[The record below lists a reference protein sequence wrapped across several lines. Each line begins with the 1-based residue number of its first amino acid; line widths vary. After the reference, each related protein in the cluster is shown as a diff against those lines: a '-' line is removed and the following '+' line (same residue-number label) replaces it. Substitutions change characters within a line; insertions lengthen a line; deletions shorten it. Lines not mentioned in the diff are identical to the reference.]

1 MNGCFGCDP
10 VNTAGLGMTFS
21 VDGQGRLAAQC
32 TPTQAHRGLGRVVN
46 GGLVTTF
53 AEELAAAAAG
63 AKGDGGL
70 VVTHIEV
77 TYERPAYV
85 DAALR
90 GVVTSTV
97 RENKAVTVSVDVVND
112 AGRVAVLD
120 ATFLLIS
127 DERLRA
133 IAGIGVDEGPACLLA
148 GRRLL
153 PAEA

>member
-32 TPTQAHRGLGRVVN
+32 VPTEAHRGLGRIVN

-70 VVTHIEV
+70 VVTRIDV
-77 TYERPAYV
+77 VYERPAYV
-85 DAALR
+85 GAPLR
-90 GVVTSTV
+90 GVVTSTS
-97 RENKAVTVSVDVVND
+97 RENKTVTVSVDVTND
-112 AGRVAVLD
+112 EGRVALLN

-133 IAGIGVDEGPACLLA
+133 LAGIGVDEGPACLLA

-153 PAEA
+153 PAEI

>member
-21 VDGQGRLAAQC
+21 VDVQGRLAAQC
-32 TPTQAHRGLGRVVN
+32 TPTNAHRGLGRIVN

-70 VVTHIEV
+70 VVIRIDV

-85 DAALR
+85 NAELR
-90 GVVTSTV
+90 GVVTSAVQDRKTV
-97 RENKAVTVSVDVVND
+97 AVSVEVSSD
-112 AGRVAVLD
+112 AGRVAVLN
-120 ATFLLIS
+120 ATFLLMS
-127 DERLRA
+127 EERLRELS
-133 IAGIGVDEGPACLLA
+133 GIGLDAAPACLTA

-153 PAEA
+153 PAVT